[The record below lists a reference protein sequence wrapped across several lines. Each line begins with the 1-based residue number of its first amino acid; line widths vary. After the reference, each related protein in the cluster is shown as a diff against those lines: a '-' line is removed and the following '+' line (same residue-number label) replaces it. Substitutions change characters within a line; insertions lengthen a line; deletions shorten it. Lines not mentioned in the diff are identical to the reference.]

1 MYFIYA
7 GIKGIVAVEDRGER
21 STFLKGPAVLHL
33 SFSFHLICRFLRA
46 SSWSSSEPV
55 IERQ

>member
-7 GIKGIVAVEDRGER
+7 PIKGIVAVEDRGEHR
-21 STFLKGPAVLHL
+21 TFLKGPAVLRL

-46 SSWSSSEPV
+46 SSSSSNELV